1 MTPFDIRDKFGDDY
15 QADAD
20 SFIMGI
26 DQRFTRH
33 FAQRFQGLNVLET
46 CTGAGFTTLS
56 LARTARHVHTVEIDD
71 TRRDMARANLDR
83 AGLSHRITFWP
94 GSIMDPELR
103 TSLPRVDAAF
113 MDPDWAVTGPDHIYR
128 FQGSNTRPP
137 ADLLLAAMMDL
148 TENLALVLPPFIDPG
163 ELASLPG
170 HERESLFL
178 EGSHELF
185 CLYFGGLKAR
195 VGPTAFH
202 VNS

>member
-1 MTPFDIRDKFGDDY
+1 MTPSDIRDKFGDDY